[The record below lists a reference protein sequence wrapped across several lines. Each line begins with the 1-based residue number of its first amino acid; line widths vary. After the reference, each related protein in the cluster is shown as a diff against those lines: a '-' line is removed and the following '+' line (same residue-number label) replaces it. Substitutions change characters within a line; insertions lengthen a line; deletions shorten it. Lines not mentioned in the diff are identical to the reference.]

1 MSNEPAGQA
10 QPQRAPLRHVIVSV
24 VITPNGDGHLQA
36 EATVTV
42 NGKTASNVQV
52 GLVLAGD
59 VELGIPANLQGTRHM
74 RAVATGAVAL
84 AEMLR
89 EQSLLTLEE
98 AIAQLV
104 AHSEV
109 DNVSDENSQKNVA

>member
-24 VITPNGDGHLQA
+24 VVTPSGDGQLQA
-36 EATVTV
+36 EASVTV
-42 NGKTASNVQV
+42 NGKTANNVQV

-98 AIAQLV
+98 AIAQFV
-104 AHSEV
+104 AASEAG
-109 DNVSDENSQKNVA
+109 DVSGENLQENIT